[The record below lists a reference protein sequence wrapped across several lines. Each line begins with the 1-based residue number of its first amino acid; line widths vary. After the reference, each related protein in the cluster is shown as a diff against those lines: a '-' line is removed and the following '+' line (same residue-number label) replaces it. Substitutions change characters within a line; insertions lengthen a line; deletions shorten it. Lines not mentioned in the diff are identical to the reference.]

1 MSESHQAI
9 GARVDP
15 RTASFQTASL
25 QEMQVPASESVR
37 WATVRAHFGI
47 EAFGVNAWSADDV
60 GKEVISEHDEVDNN
74 GKQHQELYVV
84 LEGRA
89 TFTVDGEEF
98 DAPRGTF
105 VFVRDPAAKRKAV
118 AAEPGT
124 TVLAVG
130 AKAGEVFTPS
140 EWERSAPAF
149 EFFAKKEYDKAYD
162 VLAKVHEEYPDD
174 ATVLYNLACAE
185 SQLGRAED
193 AIAHLETSISS
204 QERFRE
210 LASSDTDFDR
220 IREDARFKEL
230 VGAG

>member
-1 MSESHQAI
+1 MTEKFKVATL
-9 GARVDP
+9 R
-15 RTASFQTASL
+15 
-25 QEMQVPASESVR
+25 EMETSTSQSVR
-37 WATVRAHFGI
+37 WSPIRAHHGI
-47 EAFGVNAWSADDV
+47 EAFGVNAWTADEP

-74 GKQHQELYVV
+74 GNQHQELYVV
-84 LEGRA
+84 LAGRA

-98 DAPRGTF
+98 DAPSGTS

-118 AAEPGT
+118 AAEPET

-130 AKAGEVFTPS
+130 AKAGEAFTPS

-185 SQLGRAED
+185 SMLGRTDD
-193 AIAHLETSISS
+193 AVAHLERSTAG
-204 QERFRE
+204 QDRFRE
-210 LASSDTDFDR
+210 LAKTDTDFDP
-220 IREDARFKEL
+220 IREDARFKKL
-230 VGAG
+230 VGA

>member
-1 MSESHQAI
+1 MSEKFKVATLREMETSTSQ
-9 GARVDP
+9 
-15 RTASFQTASL
+15 SL
-25 QEMQVPASESVR
+25 R
-37 WATVRAHFGI
+37 WSPIRAHHGI
-47 EAFGVNAWSADDV
+47 EAFGVNAWTADEP

-74 GKQHQELYVV
+74 GNQHQELYVV
-84 LEGRA
+84 LAGRA

-98 DAPRGTF
+98 DAPSGTS
-105 VFVRDPAAKRKAV
+105 VFVRDPGAKRKAV
-118 AAEPGT
+118 AAEPQT

-185 SQLGRAED
+185 SMLGRTDD
-193 AIAHLETSISS
+193 AVAHLERSTAG
-204 QERFRE
+204 QDRFRE
-210 LASSDTDFDR
+210 LAKTDTDFDP
-220 IREDARFKEL
+220 IREDARFKKL
-230 VGAG
+230 VGA